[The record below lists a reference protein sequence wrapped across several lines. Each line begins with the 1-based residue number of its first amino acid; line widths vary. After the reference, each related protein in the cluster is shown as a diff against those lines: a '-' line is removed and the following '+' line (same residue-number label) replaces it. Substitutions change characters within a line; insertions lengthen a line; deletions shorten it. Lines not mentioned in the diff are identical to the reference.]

1 MLTRLAVAMLLVIT
15 GVVVPSSVD
24 AAPSAATSLST
35 AARARASLHASY
47 KVSASGKV
55 QVSVSSNAPKVKVWY
70 RTAKNKSRST
80 TLTLH
85 KGRAAKTLSKG
96 SKKIYAQANA
106 TKKLRTSPKLRVW
119 LYTAK
124 PVIVPT
130 APATAVPTPT
140 LTVAAT
146 PTAAPTSTISVPP
159 VAPPTTSASASPPT
173 TNPPTPRPS
182 NSSVTPLPSG
192 TTVTPRPSVTTVTP
206 RPSGTTVTP
215 RPTVSSPS
223 PSASQTVGK
232 CSAGSIEFTFDDGPG
247 AGTAAV
253 LDILKSK
260 GVTAT
265 FFLIGANVV
274 KYPALVSREVAEG
287 HAVGNHTWSHPD
299 LLRLTTAQITAELND
314 TSEAIENASG
324 VRPLLWRPP
333 ESRHNSSID
342 QIAKSAGL
350 TLKMFD
356 IDSYDWDNTTAEQV
370 RAKVLNE
377 AHKGAVV
384 DFHDIHQNV
393 VQALPQL
400 IDDLRARGYCP

>member
-1 MLTRLAVAMLLVIT
+1 MLMRFAVAMLLVIT
-15 GVVVPSSVD
+15 GVAVPSCVD

-55 QVSVSSNAPKVKVWY
+55 QVSVSSNASKVKVWY

-80 TLTLH
+80 TLTLR
-85 KGRAAKTLSKG
+85 KGRAAKTLAKG
-96 SKKIYAQANA
+96 TKKIYAQAKA

-119 LYTAK
+119 LHTAK

-130 APATAVPTPT
+130 APATAIPTPT

-159 VAPPTTSASASPPT
+159 VAPTTTSASASPSST
-173 TNPPTPRPS
+173 VSPTPRP
-182 NSSVTPLPSG
+182 
-192 TTVTPRPSVTTVTP
+192 TV
-206 RPSGTTVTP
+206 TTVTP
-215 RPTVSSPS
+215 RPTVTTVTPRPTVTTVSPSPTVTSPS

-274 KYPALVSREVAEG
+274 KYPALVGREVAEG

-299 LLRLTTAQITAELND
+299 LLSLKPAQITAELND
-314 TSEAIENASG
+314 TSDAIEAASG

-370 RAKVLNE
+370 RAKVLDE